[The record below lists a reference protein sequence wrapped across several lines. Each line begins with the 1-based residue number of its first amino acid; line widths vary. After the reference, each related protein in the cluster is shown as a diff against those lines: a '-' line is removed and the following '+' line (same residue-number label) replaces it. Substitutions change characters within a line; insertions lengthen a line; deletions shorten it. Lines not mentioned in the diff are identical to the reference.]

1 MTHLRLSLITC
12 RREIDANR
20 TCWQQENIYEGQ
32 KIKCHKVSQ
41 LIQMNLQKKSPRHQ
55 AGSGEFPKQLLPG
68 L

>member
-32 KIKCHKVSQ
+32 KIK
-41 LIQMNLQKKSPRHQ
+41 
-55 AGSGEFPKQLLPG
+55 
-68 L
+68 